1 MKLLGILSIISAA
14 TSLSL
19 EPNYTSS
26 AGVEIFN
33 PSVLFPPT
41 GPWSLM
47 SKAGNTVYIAG
58 MRGIYPSNNTL
69 APVGIDRIRQAY
81 ANMVQLAELAGTDRF
96 SAVRLVVYTTDMYRY
111 RPLCNQAQTELWGN
125 DANKH
130 PPRSIIEVQRLNDD
144 DIVEVEGTFL
154 VA

>member
-14 TSLSL
+14 TSLRL

-33 PSVLFPPT
+33 PSIMFPPT

-47 SKAGNTVYIAG
+47 SKAGSTVYVAG

-81 ANMVQLAELAGTDRF
+81 ANMIQLAELAGTDRF
-96 SAVRLVVYTTDMYRY
+96 SA
-111 RPLCNQAQTELWGN
+111 TELWGN
-125 DANKH
+125 DPNRQ

>member
-1 MKLLGILSIISAA
+1 MKLLGILSIISVA
-14 TSLSL
+14 TSLRL

-33 PSVLFPPT
+33 PSVMFPPT

-47 SKAGNTVYIAG
+47 SKAGSTVYVAAG

-81 ANMVQLAELAGTDRF
+81 ANMIQLAELAGTD
-96 SAVRLVVYTTDMYRY
+96 

-125 DANKH
+125 DPNRQ